1 MTIHHS
7 AWQDAAWPD
16 TVDCIITDPP
26 YSARTHTGND
36 GGRRAT
42 RDPKRDP
49 AAKWPSG
56 SGPIRQLDYA
66 ALTPDEAHAWARE
79 WARRA
84 RSWVAVLTD
93 HSLLPA
99 WSSGFES
106 GGMYAFA
113 PVPCVIQGMTCRL
126 TGDGPSSWAVYLMV
140 ARSKAAAKWGTLP
153 GAYVVGQ
160 SGGEE
165 KGKGSRIGGKPL
177 PLMRQIVRDYS
188 RPGMVVADP
197 CCGYGTT
204 LIAAAEQGRT
214 VWGCDTDAESVKR
227 TRERLA
233 TVKAQPQL
241 FENPLQLEIA

>member
-1 MTIHHS
+1 MTIYHS
-7 AWQDAAWPD
+7 AWQDAAWPE

-66 ALTPDEAHAWARE
+66 ALTPDEAHAWGRE

-93 HSLLPA
+93 SELMHA
-99 WSSGFES
+99 WQSGFKS

-113 PVPCVIQGMTCRL
+113 PVPCVITGMTCRL

-153 GAYVVGQ
+153 GAYVVTP
-160 SGGEE
+160 EPNRAE
-165 KGKGSRIGGKPL
+165 SRIGGKPL
-177 PLMRQIVRDYS
+177 SLMRQIVRDYS

-227 TRERLA
+227 TRERLE

-241 FENPLQLEIA
+241 FEAATQLEIA

>member
-7 AWQDAAWPD
+7 AWQDAAWPE

-26 YSARTHTGND
+26 YSARTHTGNN
-36 GGRRAT
+36 GGRRE
-42 RDPKRDP
+42 KRD
-49 AAKWPSG
+49 AKYPNASA
-56 SGPIRQLDYA
+56 PIRQLDYA
-66 ALTPDEAHAWARE
+66 ALTPDEAHAWGRE

-99 WSSGFES
+99 WSSGFEA

-113 PVPCVIQGMTCRL
+113 PVPCVITGMTCRL
-126 TGDGPSSWAVYLMV
+126 AGDGPSSWAVYLMV
-140 ARSKAAAKWGTLP
+140 ARSKVAAKWGTLP
-153 GAYVVGQ
+153 GAYVVTQ
-160 SGGEE
+160 DFGGDR
-165 KGKGSRIGGKPL
+165 GAGRIGGKPL

-227 TRERLA
+227 TRERLE

-241 FENPLQLEIA
+241 FEAATQLEIE

>member
-7 AWQDAAWPD
+7 AWQDAAWPE

-36 GGRRAT
+36 GGRRVSNRKTGAGNVT
-42 RDPKRDP
+42 ENCRE
-49 AAKWPSG
+49 
-56 SGPIRQLDYA
+56 IDYA
-66 ALTPDEAHAWARE
+66 ALTPDEAHAWGRE

-93 HSLLPA
+93 SELMHA
-99 WSSGFES
+99 WRSGFEA
-106 GGMYAFA
+106 GGMTTFA
-113 PVPCVIQGMTCRL
+113 PVPCVIIGMTCRL
-126 TGDGPSSWAVYLMV
+126 AGDGPSSWAVYLMV
-140 ARSKAAAKWGTLP
+140 ARSKAASKWGTLP
-153 GAYVVGQ
+153 GAYVVNPMNGNLRAQ
-160 SGGEE
+160 D
-165 KGKGSRIGGKPL
+165 RIGGKPL

-227 TRERLA
+227 TRERLE

-241 FENPLQLEIA
+241 FENPLQLEIT

>member
-7 AWQDAAWPD
+7 AWQDAAWPE

-26 YSARTHTGND
+26 YSARTHTGNN
-36 GGRRAT
+36 GGRREA
-42 RDPKRDP
+42 RDRNQYG
-49 AAKWPSG
+49 G
-56 SGPIRQLDYA
+56 SEAIRQLDYA
-66 ALTPDEAHAWARE
+66 ALTAEQAHAWGRE

-99 WSSGFES
+99 WSSGFEA
-106 GGMYAFA
+106 GGLYAFA
-113 PVPCVIQGMTCRL
+113 PVPCVIIGMTCRL

-140 ARSKAAAKWGTLP
+140 ARSKAASKWGTLP
-153 GAYVVGQ
+153 GAYVVPHEG
-160 SGGEE
+160 SGRAEN
-165 KGKGSRIGGKPL
+165 RIGGKPL

-214 VWGCDTDAESVKR
+214 VWGCDTDAESVRR
-227 TRERLA
+227 TRERLE

-241 FENPLQLEIA
+241 FEAATQLEIT

>member
-7 AWQDAAWPD
+7 AWQDAAWPE

-26 YSARTHTGND
+26 YSARTHTGHD
-36 GGRRAT
+36 AAVRSVGDDT
-42 RDPKRDP
+42 RNEIGYTHITP
-49 AAKWPSG
+49 AMC
-56 SGPIRQLDYA
+56 
-66 ALTPDEAHAWARE
+66 RE
-79 WARRA
+79 WAAAWAPRVRY
-84 RSWVAVLTD
+84 WVAVMCDTD
-93 HSLLPA
+93 LIIPWRDALSDASL
-99 WSSGFES
+99 
-106 GGMYAFA
+106 YAFA
-113 PVPCVIQGMTCRL
+113 PVPCVTIGGTVRL

-153 GAYVVGQ
+153 GAYVVTPGDR
-160 SGGEE
+160 SE
-165 KGKGSRIGGKPL
+165 SRIGGKPL
-177 PLMRQIVRDYS
+177 SLMRQIVRDYS

-227 TRERLA
+227 TIERLE

-241 FENPLQLEIA
+241 FEAATQLEIA

>member
-16 TVDCIITDPP
+16 EVDCIITDPP
-26 YSARTHTGND
+26 YSARTHTGNG
-36 GGRRAT
+36 GGRRT
-42 RDPKRDP
+42 TNRETGIGRE
-49 AAKWPSG
+49 
-56 SGPIRQLDYA
+56 IDYA
-66 ALTPDEAHAWARE
+66 ALSPDEAHAWGRE

-84 RSWVAVLTD
+84 RSWIAVLTD

-113 PVPCVIQGMTCRL
+113 PVPCVITGMTCRL

-153 GAYVVGQ
+153 GAYVVTPEP
-160 SGGEE
+160 SRGE
-165 KGKGSRIGGKPL
+165 SRIGGKPL

-214 VWGCDTDAESVKR
+214 VWGCDTDAESVRR
-227 TRERLA
+227 TRERLE